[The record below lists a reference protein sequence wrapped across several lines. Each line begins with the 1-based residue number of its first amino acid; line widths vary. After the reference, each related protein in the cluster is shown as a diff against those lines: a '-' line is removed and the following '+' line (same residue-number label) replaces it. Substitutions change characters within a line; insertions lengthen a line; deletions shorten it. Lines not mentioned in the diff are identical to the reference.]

1 MTTGKD
7 SDDYRP
13 CVMLW
18 PDGRRRKANVAHVN
32 MDSIESARQKLAA
45 GKVAW
50 VAPEDAERVIAIVQ
64 TDA

>member
-1 MTTGKD
+1 
-7 SDDYRP
+7 
-13 CVMLW
+13 MLW